1 MEAGLKEAAGDAGPA
16 QALRQRWISV
26 LAKATPGELEA
37 AWEDLADKPDY
48 DWLRRPEVGM
58 VMVRARTGGTGG
70 QFNLGQ
76 MTVTRCALRL
86 TGGAAGSGCVGL
98 GYVQGRSKRH
108 AELAAVFDALLQ
120 DDARRAALER
130 AVVAPLEA
138 AQAGRRCDRSRKA
151 NATKVNFFT
160 LVRGENERG
169 ESDRDENGGENER

>member
-1 MEAGLKEAAGDAGPA
+1 MDAAATEGDGQGDPAEAA
-16 QALRQRWISV
+16 RRRWMSV
-26 LAKATPGELEA
+26 LAKAQLDELER
-37 AWEDLADKPDY
+37 AWADLPDKPAY

-58 VMVRARTGGTGG
+58 VMVRARTGGSGG

-86 TGGAAGSGCVGL
+86 ATGEAGV

-120 DDARRAALER
+120 DAARRPQLEDSI
-130 AVVAPLEA
+130 VAPLEA
-138 AQAGRRCDRSRKA
+138 AHLARRAERSRKA

-160 LVRGENERG
+160 LVRGENDRG
-169 ESDRDENGGENER
+169 DDIGGDGA

>member
-1 MEAGLKEAAGDAGPA
+1 MDSFPDEARAEAGAAPGPQ
-16 QALRQRWISV
+16 QAARQRWISV
-26 LAKATPGELEA
+26 LAKARLAELES
-37 AWEDLADKPDY
+37 AWDGLAEKPAY

-86 TGGAAGSGCVGL
+86 VSGEAGV

-120 DDARRAALER
+120 DNTRRAELEDS
-130 AVVAPLEA
+130 VVAPLEA
-138 AQAGRRCDRSRKA
+138 AHDGRRSERSRKA

-160 LVRGENERG
+160 LVRGEN
-169 ESDRDENGGENER
+169 DRDEEAAR

>member
-1 MEAGLKEAAGDAGPA
+1 MEAGLKEAAGEAGPA
-16 QALRQRWISV
+16 PAARQRWISV
-26 LAKATPGELEA
+26 LAKATLGELEA
-37 AWEDLADKPDY
+37 AWQDLADKPDY

-86 TGGAAGSGCVGL
+86 AGGASCVGL

-130 AVVAPLEA
+130 AVIAPLEA
-138 AQAGRRCDRSRKA
+138 AHAGRRTDRSRKA

-169 ESDRDENGGENER
+169 DDTGGESEP